1 MFGMIAK
8 LNNDGAFRSRDR
20 LCVWCAD
27 VRGGNEWLGD
37 GGSGGESRVRCGRG
51 RERVARADLA
61 ARIGKVLHGVPLRSS
76 EGSEIRGAERCTMD
90 SRSVMENEV

>member
-1 MFGMIAK
+1 M
-8 LNNDGAFRSRDR
+8 
-20 LCVWCAD
+20 
-27 VRGGNEWLGD
+27 
-37 GGSGGESRVRCGRG
+37 RVVCGREG